1 MRKQS
6 GKIAVM
12 VDPKI
17 LAIASNPEYQKFVR
31 MRARYSWFMTGIMLV
46 LYFGYIYL
54 VAFNKTFLAQP
65 IGSGVTTLSIPVGIG
80 LIVFT
85 VVLTSIYVR
94 RCNQEFDALSQKILK
109 EYR

>member
-1 MRKQS
+1 M
-6 GKIAVM
+6 A
-12 VDPKI
+12 DPKI
-17 LAIASNPEYQKFVR
+17 LAIANDPAYQNFIR
-31 MRARYSWFMTGIMLV
+31 TRSRYSWIMTGIMLV

-65 IGSGVTTLSIPVGIG
+65 IGEGVTTLSIPVGIG

-94 RCNQEFDALSQKILK
+94 RSNREFDAMAEEILK
-109 EYR
+109 DYR